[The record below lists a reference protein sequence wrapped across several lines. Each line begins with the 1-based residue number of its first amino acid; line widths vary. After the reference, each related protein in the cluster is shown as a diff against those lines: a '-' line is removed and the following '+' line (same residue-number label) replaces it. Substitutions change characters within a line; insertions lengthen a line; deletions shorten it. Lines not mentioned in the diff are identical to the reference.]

1 MATIDINVSS
11 QIPNLT
17 RVTLQALVSG
27 SNLSTQ
33 KWYIITD
40 AVGAT
45 KRIGVM
51 ATGVSTLSN
60 AAVNLTDGTF
70 GSYDIT
76 TDVYTASAGGSFV
89 PYTGATGNV
98 DLGAFFLMARELA
111 VSTVTA
117 GTADV
122 GKMAWNDSEGT
133 IEFKLKNG
141 NVTLQL
147 GQEQVAR
154 VVNKT
159 GGNLLEADYQCVYVS
174 GAQGQRIKVNLAKAD
189 SATTCEN
196 TLGLVTETINNNQEG
211 FITTAGLVN
220 NINTTGSLQGETW
233 ADGDV
238 LYLSQATAGRITN
251 IAPTSGIIVVVGYCV
266 HAHATQGKI
275 FVNINV
281 KLEQPFIPL
290 AGTAAGKPVTGNIE
304 ISNAIGG
311 FSLYQLVSSINSY
324 LEIEGGVNIKL
335 LSQNVSS
342 GDISKIVVS
351 PSYCQIDNTSGDL
364 SSALSTNVGS
374 AQMNVGDLGTGDNVS
389 LEITNQTALI
399 NSTYALFEGLKYS
412 TDYSPNFTNLS
423 LINLITLKK
432 RLWTKAGTP
441 TTTDDVN
448 AGFVV
453 GSLIWD
459 TTNSI
464 LYRCTSNTAGAATW
478 TTAITGGVTDGNKGD
493 VTVASSGTSWTVT
506 RFQGRPF
513 SSAAPATGQ
522 AIIWNGTTWIP
533 TSISHS
539 ANASP
544 AGTLAAG
551 LTRYIVVQGSN
562 AIATGE
568 GSLQQVVPKAIT
580 TISASCY
587 LVITTAIVG
596 AASLTLRK
604 NGVDTGLVITIPS
617 GATTGIFTGTGA
629 VSFNAT
635 DLWSWKAVGAT
646 TNSIQINNITLDYE

>member
-27 SNLSTQ
+27 SDLSTQ

-70 GSYDIT
+70 GSYNIT
-76 TDVYTASAGGSFV
+76 TDVYTASAGSSFV

-111 VSTVTA
+111 VSTATA

-251 IAPTSGIIVVVGYCV
+251 IVPTSGIIVIVGYCV

-281 KLEQPFIPL
+281 KLEQPYIPL
-290 AGTAAGKPVTGNIE
+290 AGTAVGNPVTGNIE
-304 ISNAIGG
+304 IEDAVQWFYASATERFSIEPVAGRGWLLTVEDIANSYTTTIDFRSNLISFGSDDPSFIGG
-311 FSLYQLVSSINSY
+311 
-324 LEIEGGVNIKL
+324 
-335 LSQNVSS
+335 
-342 GDISKIVVS
+342 
-351 PSYCQIDNTSGDL
+351 
-364 SSALSTNVGS
+364 
-374 AQMNVGDLGTGDNVS
+374 
-389 LEITNQTALI
+389 
-399 NSTYALFEGLKYS
+399 TYAA
-412 TDYSPNFTNLS
+412 DYSSSFQLGS
-423 LINLITLKK
+423 IIDLRTLKK
-432 RLWTKAGTP
+432 RFWAAAGAP
-441 TTTDDVN
+441 TVSEDVN
-448 AGFVV
+448 AGFIV
-453 GSLIWD
+453 GSLYWD
-459 TTNSI
+459 ITNSI
-464 LYRCTSNTAGAATW
+464 LYRCTSNAAGAATW
-478 TTAITGGVTDGNKGD
+478 TAAINALTDGNKGD

-513 SSAAPATGQ
+513 SSAAPTTGQ

-533 TSISHS
+533 TTLTKDLQSYV
-539 ANASP
+539 ATPASNV
-544 AGTLAAG
+544 ALN
-551 LTRYIVVQGSN
+551 LTRFIPFQGSN
-562 AIATGE
+562 A
-568 GSLQQVVPKAIT
+568 P
-580 TISASCY
+580 SASAGSY
-587 LVITTAIVG
+587 AGVIGKPINTVSAFCNVVISGSTSGVGTATLFKNG
-596 AASLTLRK
+596 AAT
-604 NGVDTGLVITIPS
+604 TLVITIPNGSTS
-617 GATTGIFTGTGA
+617 GVYSATGAISFAATDTCYWQIVTPTGTA
-629 VSFNAT
+629 IQFNNVVLNYQ
-635 DLWSWKAVGAT
+635 D
-646 TNSIQINNITLDYE
+646 Q